1 MKKELEEVINREK
14 HRQQI
19 ELLKNQNL
27 ISEEKYL
34 YLKDMERKL
43 KAILAEWKKT
53 DDKKAVIKMMQSL
66 LFKQRETQTLTKQQ
80 KRIET
85 NYVETTEPVK
95 VGDKVKMKANR
106 QVGVVINMRGKK
118 AIVQVGAIPITVD
131 YTDLIVIHDKKETA
145 AS

>member
-1 MKKELEEVINREK
+1 
-14 HRQQI
+14 
-19 ELLKNQNL
+19 
-27 ISEEKYL
+27 
-34 YLKDMERKL
+34 
-43 KAILAEWKKT
+43 
-53 DDKKAVIKMMQSL
+53 MMQSL

-80 KRIET
+80 KKIET
-85 NYVETTEPVK
+85 NYVETAEPVK